1 MEGMTEAFSS
11 FLSIVTF
18 VTPYAVAWSLG
29 TRAFN
34 FIVGALTGKNV
45 SL

>member
-1 MEGMTEAFSS
+1 MNEAMTS
-11 FLSIVTF
+11 FISLVTF

-34 FIVGALTGKNV
+34 FIVGALTGKDV
-45 SL
+45 SI